1 MGSWVKKALGAAC
14 ALALLASP
22 ANAQVPDPFARDL
35 AQQLAQA
42 ESILA
47 DQGYSRAAGPFASGL
62 NQRDSRRYNVT
73 LRAGQDYRIVG
84 VCDTRCRDIDL
95 RVFDPNNVLIAQDVL
110 DDRVPV
116 VQVRPRATGQYAIEL
131 SMFACGAQPCWYA
144 VNVYAR

>member
-1 MGSWVKKALGAAC
+1 MGFSIKSTLGTLAAL
-14 ALALLASP
+14 LLLAST
-22 ANAQVPDPFARDL
+22 ASAQVPDPHAREL

-42 ESILA
+42 ETILA
-47 DQGYSRAAGPFASGL
+47 DQGYGRAAGPFAGGL

-73 LRAGQDYRIVG
+73 LRAGQVYQIVG

-95 RVFDPNNVLIAQDVL
+95 RVYDPNNAVIAQDLL

-116 VQVRPRATGQYAIEL
+116 VRVRPRATGQYAIEL

>member
-1 MGSWVKKALGAAC
+1 MGFWVKKALGAVC
-14 ALALLASP
+14 ALALLAAP
-22 ANAQVPDPFARDL
+22 ASAQVPDQYAREL

-42 ESILA
+42 ENVLG
-47 DQGYSRAAGPFASGL
+47 QEGYGRAAGPFAGGL
-62 NQRDSRRYNVT
+62 NQRSSREYNVT

-84 VCDTRCRDIDL
+84 VCDSRCRDIDL
-95 RVFDPNNVLIAQDVL
+95 RVFDQNNLVIAQDLL